1 MLWKNLF
8 MILNIDT
15 KYYDTKYYSGLL
27 YTRKQNFSKESIF
40 SLLPPSRGR
49 PAWSSI
55 FSGGHRMPGHLPQ
68 SDKGNS
74 APPGSDHIWYSIYT
88 HQALPLRTWIQCWER
103 GPKGKAVGQMCSSQ
117 LQITPRRTSSFLCT
131 WFSVAWKVK
140 EVTKHTATKP
150 GGKNSCNCVTSNSA
164 RPSLSE
170 QLSKHRIKWWI
181 LHPKELAKAL
191 QCYK

>member
-1 MLWKNLF
+1 MRSNTAVQPSESF
-8 MILNIDT
+8 SSGSYQNIHHQTHFRGRKMSLHVVEESIYDT

-131 WFSVAWKVK
+131 
-140 EVTKHTATKP
+140 
-150 GGKNSCNCVTSNSA
+150 
-164 RPSLSE
+164 
-170 QLSKHRIKWWI
+170 
-181 LHPKELAKAL
+181 
-191 QCYK
+191 